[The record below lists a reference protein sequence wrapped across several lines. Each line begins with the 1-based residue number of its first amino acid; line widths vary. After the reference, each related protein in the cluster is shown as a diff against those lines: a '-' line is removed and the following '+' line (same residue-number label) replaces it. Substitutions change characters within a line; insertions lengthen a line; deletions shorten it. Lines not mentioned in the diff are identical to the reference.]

1 MEDTLTSSSSGDES
15 SSTTSSTKSAK
26 RRQRKLR
33 MAKCSKHTVKVNGT
47 ETLAVVDSGA
57 EVSLISNALAKKL
70 KLVPSN
76 VPTCEAMAVGNL
88 RIKSYGVYF
97 VRLEVPDE
105 NGTSRFFN
113 ESFLGVD
120 LPWGISLGLPWMK
133 LSEAN
138 MDWVSGKI
146 RPWHLSV
153 SNLLPTTNRIEEIEP
168 EELAIDVLD
177 DKKEAFVMFVRA
189 FNDEETGLDG
199 VHIERRA
206 QIGSAL
212 LEIEGKPDIKTTIP
226 EILKEFAEVTE
237 EDKAYELP
245 DHGPDDHPIDLE
257 PGKKPPYG
265 PIYSL
270 SEDEL
275 TVLRA
280 YLDKH
285 LKNGFIRPST
295 SPAGA
300 PILFVKKKNGSLRL
314 CVDYR
319 GLNFL
324 TIKNRYP
331 LPLIGESLDRLSK
344 ARIYTSIDMVAA
356 YNRLRIREG
365 DEWKTAFRTR
375 YGHFEYT
382 VLPFGLTNAPA
393 TFQSFVN
400 KLLAERLD
408 LCVIV
413 YLDDIVIYSMNR
425 EQHIEDVKWVL
436 QRLKDNKLFINND
449 KCKWFTDSID
459 FLGFIVSP
467 KGVQMQQDK
476 IEAIQQWPAPKNVS
490 EIQGFLGLCN
500 FYRRFIKNFSKLA
513 LPLTSMLKGSA
524 ELHKRGIKRKRT
536 PGRSR
541 SRSRERSPND
551 FLTPEAYEAFKHLRE
566 AFLKAPILQHFD
578 PARPIRVETDAS
590 DKAIG
595 GILGQPDDKGHWHP
609 VAYFS
614 RKLIPAECNYEVH
627 DKELLAIVFAF
638 KQWRHYLEGAR
649 EQVLVLTDYR
659 NLSRFMLTTKLTPR
673 QVRWAQ
679 ELSRYNFVIDYRPGS
694 KNPADGLSRRPD
706 HMTVTE
712 GEVEQNRQILAQ
724 LRKSLQANTIQACV
738 GAVRAAMQKPN
749 HRGVIAQIGG
759 SYQRDDSPI
768 GNSVPS
774 ETLAAPDVVT
784 DEWKTLMLGSASVLQ
799 SIDETAA
806 REHIQEHDTVYVT
819 DETIG
824 RIAERIRPLLIED
837 PCAVQVRQE
846 LATPDSPHSPWK
858 DEGGVLWHD
867 GCLYVPPSLRE
878 DVIHANHDNP
888 LAGHFGVERTL
899 ELIRRKYYWPNQERG
914 DQQDT
919 EHDPSM
925 RAQVKEYCETCTICK
940 RSKAPRHKPYGKLSS
955 LPIPEFK
962 WADLTMDFVT
972 GLPESRAWNG
982 AVYDSILVV
991 VDRLT
996 KMAHYIP
1003 VTKTVNAEDLAEIL
1017 IREVIRLHGLPSS
1030 ITTDRGSIF
1039 TSKYHDALCHA
1050 LRIRLRMSTAYH
1062 PQTDGQTE
1070 RQNSTMEQ
1078 YLRAFVNF
1086 KQNNWVELLPLAEF
1100 AYNNTKHASTQMSP
1114 FEAMQGYTPRM
1125 SFEDPANLKA
1135 KSKSAN
1141 KHAKELAE
1149 LMNVLKTNLAYAQE
1163 QQAKYKD
1170 ARTKAQK
1177 FKVGS
1182 YVNVNGK
1189 NIRTKRNKKLE
1200 WKSFGPFKVLKEI
1213 GDQAYRIDIPKR
1225 WRIHN
1230 VFHVSLL
1237 EEVKAKRGERA
1248 PLEPTYQPDD
1258 IDIEED
1264 ETTDEVYD
1272 VEAIED
1278 SKIFK
1283 EGQVPEK
1290 PYSEPGLYYL
1300 IRWEDYEERTWEPV
1314 SVIKHLRG
1322 MLREFHTKNPKKDDA
1337 SKLTN
1342 KRRVRRQVGA
1352 IFLLEQLTR
1361 KQSH

>member
-1 MEDTLTSSSSGDES
+1 MEDPLTSSSSGDES
-15 SSTTSSTKSAK
+15 SSTSSSDTTSK
-26 RRQRKLR
+26 RRRKKLR
-33 MAKCSKHTVKVNGT
+33 TAKCDKIKVKANGS
-47 ETLAVVDSGA
+47 EVLAVMDPGA

-70 KLVPSN
+70 KLVLSD
-76 VPTCEAMAVGNL
+76 VPPCEAMALGSNQL
-88 RIKSYGVYF
+88 KTYGVYF

-105 NGTSRFFN
+105 NGVSRFFN

-120 LPWGISLGLPWMK
+120 LPWGISLGLPWFK
-133 LSEAN
+133 LSGAEVNWAA
-138 MDWVSGKI
+138 GKI
-146 RPWHLSV
+146 RPWQLSTQ
-153 SNLLPTTNRIEEIEP
+153 NLLPTMNRIEEIEP
-168 EELAIDVLD
+168 EELANDVVD
-177 DKKEAFVMFVRA
+177 EKNEAFVMFVRS
-189 FNDEETGLDG
+189 FRDEKNDLDG
-199 VHIERRA
+199 IHIERRA

-212 LEIEGKPDIKTTIP
+212 VEIEGKPDIKTTIP
-226 EILKEFAEVTE
+226 EILKEFAEVSDE
-237 EDKAYELP
+237 EKAYELP
-245 DHGPDDHPIDLE
+245 AHGPDDHAIDLE

-295 SPAGA
+295 SAAGA

-319 GLNFL
+319 GLNLL

-344 ARIYTSIDMVAA
+344 ARIYTSLDMVAA

-400 KLLAERLD
+400 KILAERLD

-413 YLDDIVIYSMNR
+413 YLDDIVIYSMDR
-425 EQHIEDVKWVL
+425 KQHIEDVKWVL
-436 QRLKDNKLFINND
+436 QRLKEHKLFINND
-449 KCKWFTDSID
+449 KCKWFTDSIE
-459 FLGFIVSP
+459 FLGFVVSP
-467 KGVQMQQDK
+467 KGVQMQKDK
-476 IEAIQQWPAPKNVS
+476 IDAIQDWPAPKNVS
-490 EIQGFLGLCN
+490 EILGFLGLCN
-500 FYRRFIKNFSKLA
+500 FYRRFIKSFSKLA

-524 ELHKRGIKRKRT
+524 DLHKKGIKRKRAVS
-536 PGRSR
+536 RSR
-541 SRSRERSPND
+541 SRSRERVPNS
-551 FLTPEAYEAFKHLRE
+551 FLTPEAFEAFKLLRQ
-566 AFLKAPILQHFD
+566 AFLEAPILRHFD
-578 PARPIRVETDAS
+578 PTRRIRVETDAS

-595 GILGQPDDKGHWHP
+595 GILCQPDDEGHWHP

-614 RKLIPAECNYEVH
+614 RKMIPAECHYEVH

-649 EQVLVLTDYR
+649 EKVLVLTDHR
-659 NLSRFMLTTKLTPR
+659 NLSRFMTTTKLSPR

-679 ELSRYNFVIDYRPGS
+679 ELSRYDFIIDYRPGT

-706 HMTVTE
+706 HMVVSE
-712 GEVEQNRQILAQ
+712 EEVENNRQILNQ
-724 LRKSLQANTIQACV
+724 LRRSLQANSLEFRACI
-738 GAVRAAMQKPN
+738 GAVQAAMQKPN
-749 HRGVIAQIGG
+749 YQHG
-759 SYQRDDSPI
+759 S
-768 GNSVPS
+768 PS
-774 ETLAAPDVVT
+774 ECQDAQGTGPDVVT
-784 DEWKTLMLGSASVLQ
+784 NEWKTIVLGSATILRSA
-799 SIDETAA
+799 DEVAA
-806 REHIQEHDTVYVT
+806 REHIH
-819 DETIG
+819 ETETAYGEETTGEIT
-824 RIAERIRPLLIED
+824 ELVRPLLDKD
-837 PCAVQVRQE
+837 PCAVQVRKE
-846 LATPDSPHSPWK
+846 LATPGMYNEQWR
-858 DEGGVLWHD
+858 DEGGVLWH
-867 GCLYVPPSLRE
+867 GKCLYLPPSLRE
-878 DVIHANHDNP
+878 DVIKSNHDNP

-899 ELIRRKYYWPNQERG
+899 ELVQRKYYWPNPERG
-914 DQQDT
+914 EENTEQDRG
-919 EHDPSM
+919 M
-925 RAQVKEYCETCTICK
+925 RAQVKEYCETCAICK

-982 AVYDSILVV
+982 ATHDSILVV

-1003 VTKTVNAEDLAEIL
+1003 VTKTVTAEDLAEIL

-1039 TSKYHDALCHA
+1039 TSKYHDSLCYALKIK
-1050 LRIRLRMSTAYH
+1050 LKLSTAYH

-1086 KQNNWVELLPLAEF
+1086 EQNNWVELLPMAEF
-1100 AYNNTKHASTQMSP
+1100 AYNNSKHASTQMSP

-1125 SFEDPANLKA
+1125 SFEDPANFKA

-1141 KHAKELAE
+1141 EHARYLAE
-1149 LMNVLKTNLAYAQE
+1149 LLNVLKTNLAHAQE

-1170 ARTKAQK
+1170 ARTKTSVEFQ
-1177 FKVGS
+1177 VGS
-1182 YVNVNGK
+1182 YVNLNAK

-1200 WKSFGPFKVLKEI
+1200 WKSFGPFKVLETI

-1248 PLEPTYQPDD
+1248 PLEPTYQPKD

-1264 ETTDEVYD
+1264 ETTEEVYD

-1314 SVIKHLRG
+1314 SVVKHLRG
-1322 MLREFHTKNPKKDDA
+1322 LIREFHTKNPKKDDA
-1337 SKLTN
+1337 SKLPN
-1342 KRRVRRQVGA
+1342 RRRIRRQVGA
-1352 IFLLEQLTR
+1352 IFLVEPLTR
-1361 KQSH
+1361 KQTRQ